1 MGLKHSS
8 QRFIPLRWSIA
19 LHTGTWPLQ
28 KSKRDV
34 PNLIHCNRMK
44 EGLGESGVNT
54 QDMTESD
61 QALCLVEKP
70 GWSSHSTTCVGSG
83 F

>member
-1 MGLKHSS
+1 
-8 QRFIPLRWSIA
+8 
-19 LHTGTWPLQ
+19 
-28 KSKRDV
+28 
-34 PNLIHCNRMK
+34 MK

-83 F
+83 FWESTPLDGGGGFLERLHNYSGHL